1 MVECTGLENRSPV
14 TLDRGFESRPL
25 RSPAILRYV
34 HRSWNDRVVI
44 KEFRDFLL
52 RGNVVD
58 LAVAVVIGAAF
69 AALVNSLVADVLT
82 PIIGAIVGKP
92 DFSNLNFTI
101 NGSEFNYGNF
111 LNALIAFLSVAA
123 AVFFFVIKP
132 MNTLNRLRGASSQE
146 EATELELLTEI
157 RDELRSQRGAS

>member
-1 MVECTGLENRSPV
+1 M
-14 TLDRGFESRPL
+14 
-25 RSPAILRYV
+25 
-34 HRSWNDRVVI
+34 I

-132 MNTLNRLRGASSQE
+132 MNTLNRLRGASSEE
-146 EATELELLTEI
+146 EASELELLAEI
-157 RDELRSQRGAS
+157 RDELRAQRGSN

>member
-1 MVECTGLENRSPV
+1 ML
-14 TLDRGFESRPL
+14 
-25 RSPAILRYV
+25 
-34 HRSWNDRVVI
+34 

-82 PIIGAIVGKP
+82 PVIGAIVGKP

-132 MNTLNRLRGASSQE
+132 MNTLNRLRGASSEE
-146 EATELELLTEI
+146 EASELELLAEI
-157 RDELRSQRGAS
+157 RDELRAQRGAS

>member
-1 MVECTGLENRSPV
+1 ML
-14 TLDRGFESRPL
+14 
-25 RSPAILRYV
+25 
-34 HRSWNDRVVI
+34 

-92 DFSNLNFTI
+92 DFSNLSFTI

-111 LNALIAFLSVAA
+111 LNALIAFLSVAG

-132 MNTLNRLRGASSQE
+132 MNTLNRLRGASSEE
-146 EATELELLTEI
+146 EASELELLAEI
-157 RDELRSQRGAS
+157 RDELRAQRGAS

>member
-1 MVECTGLENRSPV
+1 M
-14 TLDRGFESRPL
+14 
-25 RSPAILRYV
+25 
-34 HRSWNDRVVI
+34 I

-82 PIIGAIVGKP
+82 PIVGAIIGKP
-92 DFSNLNFTI
+92 DFSNLSFTI

-132 MNTLNRLRGASSQE
+132 MNTLNRMRGASSEE
-146 EATELELLTEI
+146 EASELELLAEI
-157 RDELRSQRGAS
+157 RDELRAQRGAN

>member
-1 MVECTGLENRSPV
+1 M
-14 TLDRGFESRPL
+14 
-25 RSPAILRYV
+25 
-34 HRSWNDRVVI
+34 I

-146 EATELELLTEI
+146 EASELELLTEI
-157 RDELRSQRGAS
+157 RDELRSQRGAN

>member
-1 MVECTGLENRSPV
+1 ML
-14 TLDRGFESRPL
+14 
-25 RSPAILRYV
+25 
-34 HRSWNDRVVI
+34 

-82 PIIGAIVGKP
+82 PVIGAIVGKP
-92 DFSNLNFTI
+92 DFSNLSFTI

-132 MNTLNRLRGASSQE
+132 MNTLNRLRGASSE
-146 EATELELLTEI
+146 DEASELELLAEI
-157 RDELRSQRGAS
+157 RDELRAQRGAS

>member
-1 MVECTGLENRSPV
+1 M
-14 TLDRGFESRPL
+14 
-25 RSPAILRYV
+25 
-34 HRSWNDRVVI
+34 I

-92 DFSNLNFTI
+92 DFSNLNFTV

-132 MNTLNRLRGASSQE
+132 MNTLNRLRGASSE
-146 EATELELLTEI
+146 EVANEIELLTEI

>member
-1 MVECTGLENRSPV
+1 M
-14 TLDRGFESRPL
+14 
-25 RSPAILRYV
+25 
-34 HRSWNDRVVI
+34 I

-82 PIIGAIVGKP
+82 PVVGAIIGKP

-101 NGSEFNYGNF
+101 NGSQFNYGNF

-132 MNTLNRLRGASSQE
+132 MNTLNRLRGASSEE
-146 EATELELLTEI
+146 EASELELLAEI
-157 RDELRSQRGAS
+157 RDELRAQRGSN

>member
-1 MVECTGLENRSPV
+1 M
-14 TLDRGFESRPL
+14 
-25 RSPAILRYV
+25 
-34 HRSWNDRVVI
+34 I

-132 MNTLNRLRGASSQE
+132 MNTLNRLRGASSE
-146 EATELELLTEI
+146 EVANEIELLTEI

>member
-1 MVECTGLENRSPV
+1 ML
-14 TLDRGFESRPL
+14 
-25 RSPAILRYV
+25 
-34 HRSWNDRVVI
+34 

-132 MNTLNRLRGASSQE
+132 MNTLNRLRGASSEE
-146 EATELELLTEI
+146 EASELELLTEI
-157 RDELRSQRGAS
+157 RDELRSQRGAN

>member
-1 MVECTGLENRSPV
+1 M
-14 TLDRGFESRPL
+14 
-25 RSPAILRYV
+25 
-34 HRSWNDRVVI
+34 I

-132 MNTLNRLRGASSQE
+132 MNTLNRMRGASSE
-146 EATELELLTEI
+146 EVANEIELLTEI
-157 RDELRSQRGAS
+157 RDELRSQRGAN

>member
-1 MVECTGLENRSPV
+1 M
-14 TLDRGFESRPL
+14 
-25 RSPAILRYV
+25 
-34 HRSWNDRVVI
+34 I

-101 NGSEFNYGNF
+101 NDSEFNYGNF

-132 MNTLNRLRGASSQE
+132 MNTLNRMRGASSQE
-146 EATELELLTEI
+146 EATELELLAEI
-157 RDELRSQRGAS
+157 RDELRAQRGAS

>member
-1 MVECTGLENRSPV
+1 M
-14 TLDRGFESRPL
+14 
-25 RSPAILRYV
+25 
-34 HRSWNDRVVI
+34 I

-82 PIIGAIVGKP
+82 PIVGAIIGKP
-92 DFSNLNFTI
+92 DFSNLSFTI

-132 MNTLNRLRGASSQE
+132 MNTLNRLRGASSEE
-146 EATELELLTEI
+146 EASELELLAEI
-157 RDELRSQRGAS
+157 RDELRAQRGSN

>member
-1 MVECTGLENRSPV
+1 M
-14 TLDRGFESRPL
+14 
-25 RSPAILRYV
+25 
-34 HRSWNDRVVI
+34 I

-92 DFSNLNFTI
+92 DFSNLNFTV

-132 MNTLNRLRGASSQE
+132 MNTLNRLRGASSEE
-146 EATELELLTEI
+146 EASELELLAEI

>member
-1 MVECTGLENRSPV
+1 M
-14 TLDRGFESRPL
+14 
-25 RSPAILRYV
+25 
-34 HRSWNDRVVI
+34 I

-132 MNTLNRLRGASSQE
+132 MNTLNRMRGASSEE
-146 EATELELLTEI
+146 EASELELLAEI

>member
-1 MVECTGLENRSPV
+1 M
-14 TLDRGFESRPL
+14 
-25 RSPAILRYV
+25 
-34 HRSWNDRVVI
+34 I

-92 DFSNLNFTI
+92 DFSNLNFTV

-132 MNTLNRLRGASSQE
+132 MNTLNRMRGASSEE
-146 EATELELLTEI
+146 EASELELLAEI

>member
-1 MVECTGLENRSPV
+1 M
-14 TLDRGFESRPL
+14 
-25 RSPAILRYV
+25 
-34 HRSWNDRVVI
+34 I

-82 PIIGAIVGKP
+82 PIVGAIIGKP
-92 DFSNLNFTI
+92 DFSNLSFTI

-132 MNTLNRLRGASSQE
+132 MNTLNRLRGASSEE
-146 EATELELLTEI
+146 EASELELLTEI
-157 RDELRSQRGAS
+157 RDELRSQRGAN

>member
-1 MVECTGLENRSPV
+1 
-14 TLDRGFESRPL
+14 
-25 RSPAILRYV
+25 
-34 HRSWNDRVVI
+34 VI

>member
-1 MVECTGLENRSPV
+1 M
-14 TLDRGFESRPL
+14 
-25 RSPAILRYV
+25 
-34 HRSWNDRVVI
+34 I

-92 DFSNLNFTI
+92 DFSNLSFTI

-132 MNTLNRLRGASSQE
+132 MNTLNRLRGASSEE
-146 EATELELLTEI
+146 EASELELLAEI
-157 RDELRSQRGAS
+157 RDELRAQRGSN

>member
-1 MVECTGLENRSPV
+1 M
-14 TLDRGFESRPL
+14 
-25 RSPAILRYV
+25 
-34 HRSWNDRVVI
+34 I

-132 MNTLNRLRGASSQE
+132 MNTLNRLRGASSEE
-146 EATELELLTEI
+146 EASELELLAEI
-157 RDELRSQRGAS
+157 RDELRAQRGAS

>member
-1 MVECTGLENRSPV
+1 ML
-14 TLDRGFESRPL
+14 
-25 RSPAILRYV
+25 
-34 HRSWNDRVVI
+34 

-82 PIIGAIVGKP
+82 PVIGAIVGKP
-92 DFSNLNFTI
+92 DFSNLSFTI

-132 MNTLNRLRGASSQE
+132 MNTLNRLRGASSEE
-146 EATELELLTEI
+146 EASELELLAEI
-157 RDELRSQRGAS
+157 RDELRAQRGAS

>member
-1 MVECTGLENRSPV
+1 ML
-14 TLDRGFESRPL
+14 
-25 RSPAILRYV
+25 
-34 HRSWNDRVVI
+34 

-111 LNALIAFLSVAA
+111 LNALIAFLSVAG

-132 MNTLNRLRGASSQE
+132 MNTLNRLRGASPEE
-146 EATELELLTEI
+146 EASELELLAEI
-157 RDELRSQRGAS
+157 RDELRAQRGSN

>member
-1 MVECTGLENRSPV
+1 M
-14 TLDRGFESRPL
+14 
-25 RSPAILRYV
+25 
-34 HRSWNDRVVI
+34 I

-157 RDELRSQRGAS
+157 RDEQRSQRGAS

>member
-25 RSPAILRYV
+25 RLPAILRYV

-82 PIIGAIVGKP
+82 PIIGAVIGKP
-92 DFSNLNFTI
+92 DFSGLTFTI
-101 NGSEFNYGNF
+101 RGSQFNYGNF
-111 LNALIAFLSVAA
+111 LNALIAFISVAA

-132 MNTLNRLRGASSQE
+132 MNTVNRLRGAGEDDEPSE
-146 EATELELLTEI
+146 IELLTEI

>member
-1 MVECTGLENRSPV
+1 ML
-14 TLDRGFESRPL
+14 
-25 RSPAILRYV
+25 
-34 HRSWNDRVVI
+34 

-132 MNTLNRLRGASSQE
+132 MNTLNRLRGASSEE
-146 EATELELLTEI
+146 EASELELLTEI
-157 RDELRSQRGAS
+157 RDELRAQRGAN

>member
-1 MVECTGLENRSPV
+1 ML
-14 TLDRGFESRPL
+14 
-25 RSPAILRYV
+25 
-34 HRSWNDRVVI
+34 

-92 DFSNLNFTI
+92 DFSNLSFTI

-132 MNTLNRLRGASSQE
+132 MNTLNRMRGASSEE
-146 EATELELLTEI
+146 EASELELLAEI

>member
-1 MVECTGLENRSPV
+1 M
-14 TLDRGFESRPL
+14 
-25 RSPAILRYV
+25 
-34 HRSWNDRVVI
+34 I

-92 DFSNLNFTI
+92 DFSNLNFTV

-132 MNTLNRLRGASSQE
+132 MNTLNRLRGASSEE
-146 EATELELLTEI
+146 EASELELLAEI
-157 RDELRSQRGAS
+157 RDELRAQRGAS

>member
-1 MVECTGLENRSPV
+1 M
-14 TLDRGFESRPL
+14 
-25 RSPAILRYV
+25 
-34 HRSWNDRVVI
+34 I

-82 PIIGAIVGKP
+82 PIVGAIIGKP
-92 DFSNLNFTI
+92 DFSNLSFTI

-132 MNTLNRLRGASSQE
+132 MNTLNRLRGASSEE
-146 EATELELLTEI
+146 EASELELLAEI
-157 RDELRSQRGAS
+157 RDELRAQRGVS

>member
-1 MVECTGLENRSPV
+1 M
-14 TLDRGFESRPL
+14 
-25 RSPAILRYV
+25 
-34 HRSWNDRVVI
+34 I

-132 MNTLNRLRGASSQE
+132 MNTLNRMRGASSEE
-146 EATELELLTEI
+146 EASELELLTEI
-157 RDELRSQRGAS
+157 RDELRSQRGAN